1 MDVHAKELQLCPTLC
16 DPMDHSVP
24 SCSVYGDPPGMN
36 SGMGCHA
43 LLKGIL
49 PSQESNPSLL
59 HLLHWQ
65 ASSLPLVPY
74 GKPLNRI
81 RKSKDKKLKRVQYR
95 F

>member
-65 ASSLPLVPY
+65 AGSFLTQP
-74 GKPLNRI
+74 
-81 RKSKDKKLKRVQYR
+81 RVTA
-95 F
+95 